1 MSVRRHLA
9 WMGGAQFLLFVV
21 QFFGSVAVARL
32 LSPYEMGIFS
42 IAASVIGLLNI
53 FQSVGLNNYIV
64 RQPEITRG
72 EMSVVF
78 SINGLLSIL
87 IAILI
92 LLFGLFGEFLLH
104 DRGPRTVM
112 LFLCVVPIIGIF
124 EFLPAA
130 QFERAANFQAI
141 AMINLGKVVTIQA
154 TTIAF
159 AMHGYSFASLALGQI
174 LGSLFSAAAYNLFGR
189 HHVSLRL
196 AFHGWRAI
204 IRFALQ
210 MLAISGV
217 TSLAMRLTDLMLG
230 RLVGLSALGLYS
242 RATSLNNILWE
253 NVHLV
258 IGRVLFVEFA
268 ATARAG
274 KSLRNTYL
282 TTVDMLTALLWP
294 AFLGLAVIS
303 GPFILNLYGAKWV
316 LAAQPLMLLSMA
328 SVVLVSLS
336 MTWEIFVVR
345 GETASQSR
353 IEIIRSGTG
362 TVLFA
367 FGCTFGLAGAAASRI
382 GEALVSLVLYRPHLD
397 RMTDTRLSDVVP
409 ILLRNAL
416 MTGIAIGPA
425 FIIMLIHQWSPR
437 TPVFELLGSIL
448 AGVAG
453 WAGALLLSRHALAVE
468 AVSLARRAR
477 ARTA

>member
-9 WMGGAQFLLFVV
+9 WMGGAQFLLFTF
-21 QFFGSVAVARL
+21 QFFGSVAIARL

-64 RQPEITRG
+64 RQPDITR
-72 EMSVVF
+72 EDLSVVF
-78 SINGLLSIL
+78 SINGLLSIT

-92 LLFGLFGEFLLH
+92 LLFGLFGQALLH

-112 LFLCVVPIIGIF
+112 LYLCIVPVIGIF

-130 QFERAANFQAI
+130 QFERAANFRAI
-141 AMINLGKVVTIQA
+141 ALINLGKVVTVQSS
-154 TTIAF
+154 TIAF
-159 AMHGYSFASLALGQI
+159 AMHGYSFASLAMGQV
-174 LGSLFSAAAYNLFGR
+174 LGSLFSTAAYNIAGR
-189 HHVSLRL
+189 RHVSLRL
-196 AFHGWRAI
+196 GFHSWRAI
-204 IRFALQ
+204 VRFAVQ

-268 ATARAG
+268 TTARAG
-274 KSLRNTYL
+274 KSLRDTYL

-294 AFLGLAVIS
+294 AFLGLAVIA
-303 GPFILNLYGAKWV
+303 GPFILNIYGAKWV
-316 LAAQPLMLLSMA
+316 PAAQPLMLLSMA

-345 GETASQSR
+345 GETARQSR
-353 IEIIRSGTG
+353 IEVIRSGTG

-367 FGCTFGLAGAAASRI
+367 IGCTFGLAGAAASRI
-382 GEALVSLVLYRPHLD
+382 GEALVSLVLYRSHLD

-409 ILLRNAL
+409 ILVRNAAL
-416 MTGIAIGPA
+416 TGIAIGPA
-425 FIIMLIHQWSPR
+425 FVIMLTHKWSPM
-437 TPVFELLGSIL
+437 TPVAELLGGMIAGGGGWVL
-448 AGVAG
+448 A
-453 WAGALLLSRHALAVE
+453 LHLTRHALSAE
-468 AVSLARRAR
+468 ALALIRRVR